1 MSATPQPEEEV
12 QQPAAEG
19 NDPNDF
25 LIAMYGTN
33 VTIRLNSGTVFKGLL
48 QSYDGYLNVALEQA
62 TEWSN
67 GVLKRKYGDAFVRGN
82 NVTYI
87 SADDL

>member
-33 VTIRLNSGTVFKGLL
+33 VTIRLNSGTVFKGTASATSLA
-48 QSYDGYLNVALEQA
+48 SKA
-62 TEWSN
+62 TE
-67 GVLKRKYGDAFVRGN
+67 VYVR
-82 NVTYI
+82 
-87 SADDL
+87 